1 MTKRSIE
8 AAQVGKKGR
17 SSCYGSCCDWLKIIL
32 SREKETMVTTTSTS
46 TSSTSTTT
54 TSTTTKRKPHSHAH
68 ECRSKS
74 SADGDSGNNIMFNLI
89 TGEIFETLICS
100 RFLLPED
107 IASLLQV
114 DGIFNSYMQLRKS
127 YCKIHGTKLDLT
139 YEDDW
144 DRNHHRHNRHCED
157 IHNDETMIRA
167 NDINNNDV
175 QFLIWSLK
183 QQAFISAAPSL
194 KYDNVGNVNVVDD
207 DNDEPQS
214 LCPDCLDCRM
224 ARFNSEKK
232 CPCCKEFIFH
242 KNINIACGGK
252 CQKIVCENC
261 GSYSC
266 EADQC
271 GDKKLHCS
279 TCFDG
284 YWCECCDRELHEI
297 CEPSSRCGECSQR
310 FCCSCTFAGYA

>member
-1 MTKRSIE
+1 
-8 AAQVGKKGR
+8 
-17 SSCYGSCCDWLKIIL
+17 
-32 SREKETMVTTTSTS
+32 MVTTTSTS
-46 TSSTSTTT
+46 TS
-54 TSTTTKRKPHSHAH
+54 TKRKPHSHAH

-74 SADGDSGNNIMFNLI
+74 STDGDSGNNIIFNLI

-157 IHNDETMIRA
+157 SHNNETMIRA
-167 NDINNNDV
+167 NDNNNNDV
-175 QFLIWSLK
+175 EFLIWSLK
-183 QQAFISAAPSL
+183 QQAFISAAPSP
-194 KYDNVGNVNVVDD
+194 KYGNVSNVNVVDD
-207 DNDEPQS
+207 DNAEPQS

-242 KNINIACGGK
+242 KSINTACGGK
-252 CQKIVCENC
+252 CQKI
-261 GSYSC
+261 
-266 EADQC
+266 
-271 GDKKLHCS
+271 
-279 TCFDG
+279 
-284 YWCECCDRELHEI
+284 
-297 CEPSSRCGECSQR
+297 
-310 FCCSCTFAGYA
+310 